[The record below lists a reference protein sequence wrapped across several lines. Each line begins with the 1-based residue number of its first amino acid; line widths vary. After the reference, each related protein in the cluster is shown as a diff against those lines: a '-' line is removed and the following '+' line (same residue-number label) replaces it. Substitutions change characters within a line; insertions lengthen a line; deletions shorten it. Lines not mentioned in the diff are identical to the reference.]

1 MDTFRP
7 YYILPITGTVQDA
20 MTTKLMFV
28 DDEPDVESLMRMKFR
43 RQLRE
48 NTFDLVFA
56 KSGQEALTKLEENP
70 DICLVLSDINMPE
83 MDGLTLLQ
91 RIIELKNPLLKTVV
105 VSAYGDMGNI
115 RTAMNRGAFDFVTKP
130 IDFTD
135 LEATITKT
143 LSQVET
149 TRRAIEEHDQL
160 VSVRRDLSLAT
171 RIQQSI
177 VPRVFPPFPGRTEF
191 DIYAEMITA
200 KEVGGDFYDFFLLDD
215 DHLGFVVGDV
225 SGKGVPAAIFMA
237 MSRTLLKATA
247 AQVRDAGECLK
258 RVNDLL
264 IPENKASMFVTI
276 FYGILNT
283 KTGELTF
290 CNGGHNPPGRIRAG
304 GETDLLPLTGGPFV
318 GAIPGLSFETG
329 TMTLSP
335 GDTLFVYT
343 DGVTE
348 ATDPDAALFGDDRM
362 LDSLKTNGRESLDH
376 LVKSMLDG
384 IDGFVRGAPQADDIT
399 MLALRFNGS

>member
-1 MDTFRP
+1 MVSIMP
-7 YYILPITGTVQDA
+7 
-20 MTTKLMFV
+20 TKLMFV

-43 RQLRE
+43 RQIRD

-56 KSGQEALTKLEENP
+56 KSGTEALSKLVEHP

-135 LEATITKT
+135 LETTIQKT
-143 LSQVET
+143 LGQVEE
-149 TRRAIEEHDQL
+149 AKKALEEHDQL

-177 VPRVFPPFPGRTEF
+177 VPHVFPPFPDQTAFE
-191 DIYAEMITA
+191 IYAEMNTA
-200 KEVGGDFYDFFLLDD
+200 KEVGGDFYDFFMLDD
-215 DHLGFVVGDV
+215 GHLGFVVGDV

-237 MSRTLLKATA
+237 MSRTLLKSVAT
-247 AQVRDAGECLK
+247 QLRDPGECLV

-264 IPENKASMFVTI
+264 IQENRASMFVTI

-283 KTGELTF
+283 RTGEISF
-290 CNGGHNPPGRIRAG
+290 SNGGHNPPCRMKDAEVSMVEMI
-304 GETDLLPLTGGPFV
+304 GGPFV
-318 GAIPGLSFETG
+318 GAVPGLQFESG
-329 TMTLSP
+329 TMTLDP
-335 GDTLFVYT
+335 GEVLFVYT
-343 DGVTE
+343 DGVPE
-348 ATDPDAALFGDDRM
+348 ANDREANLFGDERM
-362 LDSLKTNGRESLDH
+362 IESLKTSYNKPLDH
-376 LVKSMLDG
+376 IIKSMFDS
-384 IDGFVRGAPQADDIT
+384 IDRFAGGADQSDDIT
-399 MLALRFNGS
+399 MLALTFKGS